1 MLGTLLREEHSPTLA
16 TDQYEL
22 TMALGYWKN
31 GMAERPAVFEMFFRK
46 NPFGGG
52 YVVMAGLETLIGLL
66 QAFRFTPSDLD
77 FLASLKDRAGL
88 QMFEDRFLRYL
99 ETLRF
104 SCSVAAIPEGTPVF
118 PVEPLV
124 RVQGPILQAQ
134 LLETLL
140 LNTLNFQSLVA
151 TKAARVCHEA
161 KGDPVV
167 DFGLRRAQGFDGGLS
182 ASRACYVGGCTG
194 TSNVLAGKL
203 LGIPV
208 SGTHAHSWVMA
219 FNSELEAFEGY
230 ANALPNNCVFLV
242 DTYGTLNGIKNALTV
257 ARRLKAEGH
266 HFIGVRLDSG
276 DLAYFSIQAR
286 RMLDEAGFADAA
298 ILASNELDEYVIR
311 SLKDQGARISMWG
324 VGTKLVTAYDDPALS
339 GVYKLSAIQPAD
351 GSGAIPQGKGG
362 RQGDGNRQGNGIH
375 PGNWLY
381 KLKLSEQ
388 RTKISLPG
396 IHQVYRYFG
405 PDGRFAAD
413 AIVDAEE
420 GDALPDHIVDPDDD
434 TKVKPLG
441 RYARREALLAPVI
454 EKGKLVY
461 ATPPLAAVR
470 QRTRE
475 QLARLDESHQRL
487 EFPHIY
493 PVGLSP
499 QLARLRNDMI
509 RHEREVL
516 YAGNHAGS

>member
-16 TDQYEL
+16 TDQYQL
-22 TMALGYWKN
+22 TMAFGYWKS
-31 GMAERPAVFEMFFRK
+31 GMAERPAVFEMYFRK

-66 QAFRFTPSDLD
+66 NAFHFTRSDLD
-77 FLASLKDRAGL
+77 YLAGLKDRAGL
-88 QMFEDRFLRYL
+88 PLFEERFLRYL
-99 ETLRF
+99 EELRF
-104 SCSVAAIPEGTPVF
+104 ACSLAAIPEGTPVF
-118 PVEPLV
+118 PLEPLV

-140 LNTLNFQSLVA
+140 LNTINFQSLVA

-167 DFGLRRAQGFDGGLS
+167 DFGLRRAQGIDGGLS

-208 SGTHAHSWVMA
+208 AGTHAHSWVMA
-219 FNSELEAFEGY
+219 FGNEMDAFEAY
-230 ANALPNNCVFLV
+230 AKALPNNCVFLV
-242 DTYGTLNGIKNALTV
+242 DTYGTLNGVKNAITV
-257 ARRLKAEGH
+257 AKRLKAEGH
-266 HFIGVRLDSG
+266 SFVGIRLDSG

-286 RMLDEAGFADAA
+286 RMLDEAGFTDAA
-298 ILASNELDEYVIR
+298 ILASNELDEYVVR
-311 SLKDQGARISMWG
+311 SLKDQGARINMWG
-324 VGTKLVTAYDDPALS
+324 VGTKLVTAYNEPALS
-339 GVYKLSAIQPAD
+339 GVYKLTAIQAPA
-351 GSGAIPQGKGG
+351 GAPGVRAGG
-362 RQGDGNRQGNGIH
+362 WQ
-375 PGNWLY
+375 Y

-388 RTKISLPG
+388 RSKISLPG
-396 IHQVYRYFG
+396 IHQVYRYLAA
-405 PDGRFAAD
+405 DNRFAAD

-420 GDALPDHIVDPDDD
+420 GDTPIDRIVDPDDD
-434 TKVKPLG
+434 TKVKLLA
-441 RYARREALLAPVI
+441 RYPRREPLLVPVF
-454 EKGKLVY
+454 EQGRQVY
-461 ATPPLAAVR
+461 TPPPLPQVR

-499 QLARLRNDMI
+499 TLARLRNDMI
-509 RHEREVL
+509 RREREIL
-516 YAGNHAGS
+516 YAANHAG

>member
-1 MLGTLLREEHSPTLA
+1 MLGTLLREDHSPTLA
-16 TDQYEL
+16 TDQYQL

-31 GMAERPAVFEMFFRK
+31 GMAERQAVFEMYFRK

-52 YVVMAGLETLIGLL
+52 YVLMAGLETLIGLL
-66 QAFRFTPSDLD
+66 QAFRFTRSDLD
-77 FLASLKDRAGL
+77 YLAGLKDRAGL

-99 ETLRF
+99 EELRF
-104 SCSVAAIPEGTPVF
+104 TCSVSAIPEGTPVF

-134 LLETLL
+134 LLETLV

-167 DFGLRRAQGFDGGLS
+167 DFGLRRAQGIDGGLS

-208 SGTHAHSWVMA
+208 SGTHAHSWVMS
-219 FNSELEAFEGY
+219 FDSESEAFQGY
-230 ANALPNNCVFLV
+230 AKALPNNCVFLV
-242 DTYGTLNGIKNALTV
+242 DTYGTLNGIKNAITV
-257 ARRLKAEGH
+257 AQHLKAEGH
-266 HFIGVRLDSG
+266 HFVGVRLDSG

-286 RMLDEAGFADAA
+286 QMLDAAGFTDAA
-298 ILASNELDEYVIR
+298 ILASNELDEYVVR
-311 SLKDQGARISMWG
+311 SLKVQGARISMWG
-324 VGTKLVTAYDDPALS
+324 VGTKMATAYDEPALS
-339 GVYKLSAIQPAD
+339 GVYKLSAMEPAKP
-351 GSGAIPQGKGG
+351 SAATHKGW
-362 RQGDGNRQGNGIH
+362 Q
-375 PGNWLY
+375 Y

-388 RTKISLPG
+388 RAKISLPG
-396 IHQVYRYFG
+396 IHQVYRYLST
-405 PDGRFAAD
+405 DGRFAAD
-413 AIVDAEE
+413 AVVDAEE
-420 GDALPDHIVDPDDD
+420 ADEPIDRMVDPDDD
-434 TKVKPLG
+434 TKVKMLG
-441 RYARREALLAPVI
+441 RYAARESLLVDVFDQ
-454 EKGKLVY
+454 GKLVY
-461 ATPPLAAVR
+461 DVPRLADVR
-470 QRTRE
+470 ERTRD
-475 QLARLDESHQRL
+475 QLARLDESHKRL

-499 QLARLRNDMI
+499 HLARLRNDMI

-516 YAGNHAGS
+516 YAGNHTGEPRS